1 MSVGKCVC
9 VCVCVCV
16 CMYVVR
22 VCARVCIQV
31 CFSIYIFYNTNPQS
45 KVIMVS
51 IKVGWETG

>member
-9 VCVCVCV
+9 VYVCCACVCTCV
-16 CMYVVR
+16 YSGMLFHLH
-22 VCARVCIQV
+22 A
-31 CFSIYIFYNTNPQS
+31 FFYNTNPQS